1 MERIEMKCTK
11 CGKVKKT
18 NKHETKYRLA
28 RICKRCYNK

>member
-1 MERIEMKCTK
+1 MKCTK

-28 RICKRCYNK
+28 RVCKRCWKK